1 MNERVIQM
9 LAEGTVDTVYMTL
22 VSTLFGYIIGLP
34 VGVILTVSDKDGIKP
49 NAVLYRILDVIINIM
64 RSIPS
69 FPDSA
74 DPSDPL
80 YKVSRRQ
87 ELRDD
92 RDDRSADDLCGALH
106 RPYGGI
112 LPEGSQ
118 SGRD

>member
-64 RSIPS
+64 RSIPFLILLILLIPFTRFLVGKS
-69 FPDSA
+69 YGTTATIVPLTISA
-74 DPSDPL
+74 
-80 YKVSRRQ
+80 
-87 ELRDD
+87 
-92 RDDRSADDLCGALH
+92 A
-106 RPYGGI
+106 PYI
-112 LPEGSQ
+112 ARMVASSL
-118 SGRD
+118 